1 MTMNGLCIWHSKFEI
16 RYNAAVER
24 YQSIRNGMIAQMTTG
39 LAPSIDTFLRELH
52 DQVDLELKKFNYT
65 DAELALKGFEDFLKG
80 PDFIKQPI
88 VQEKFVQANQEKEK
102 LVSFPELQQMADD
115 MGLEGFDV
123 SKLTRQE
130 IDNDKPRS
138 IQQRA
143 FDFLT
148 INGQR
153 LLHSS
158 IHGAKGTPGKRY
170 ALISSAG
177 WIYPAGSIH
186 GENIIIAIDW
196 FNRRG
201 TIRTKNLKQYNAVT
215 KRYKRDLAYFKKNR
229 ERLSAEYKAAS
240 KELTSI
246 QYWKQYLGMK

>member
-1 MTMNGLCIWHSKFEI
+1 
-16 RYNAAVER
+16 
-24 YQSIRNGMIAQMTTG
+24 
-39 LAPSIDTFLRELH
+39 
-52 DQVDLELKKFNYT
+52 
-65 DAELALKGFEDFLKG
+65 
-80 PDFIKQPI
+80 
-88 VQEKFVQANQEKEK
+88 
-102 LVSFPELQQMADD
+102 
-115 MGLEGFDV
+115 MGL
-123 SKLTRQE
+123 
-130 IDNDKPRS
+130 
-138 IQQRA
+138 
-143 FDFLT
+143 
-148 INGQR
+148 
-153 LLHSS
+153 
-158 IHGAKGTPGKRY
+158 KGTPGKRY

>member
-1 MTMNGLCIWHSKFEI
+1 
-16 RYNAAVER
+16 
-24 YQSIRNGMIAQMTTG
+24 MTTG

-158 IHGAKGTPGKRY
+158 IHGAK
-170 ALISSAG
+170 
-177 WIYPAGSIH
+177 
-186 GENIIIAIDW
+186 
-196 FNRRG
+196 
-201 TIRTKNLKQYNAVT
+201 
-215 KRYKRDLAYFKKNR
+215 
-229 ERLSAEYKAAS
+229 
-240 KELTSI
+240 
-246 QYWKQYLGMK
+246 